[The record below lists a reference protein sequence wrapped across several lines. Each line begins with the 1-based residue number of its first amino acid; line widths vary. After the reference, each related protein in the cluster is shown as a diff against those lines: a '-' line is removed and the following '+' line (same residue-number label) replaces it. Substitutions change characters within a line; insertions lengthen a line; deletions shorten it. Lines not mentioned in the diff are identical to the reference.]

1 MGQKRIQKARRNRR
15 GKNGAGSRH
24 SESLRVSCKARP
36 LRKPQ
41 SQVQFPAAQDSRQ
54 ARADGAVEMAEH
66 CREEGDDGQTPEGVD
81 RRGKTAKRRGVRP
94 EEDIRKS
101 PFLRR
106 LPGLRTRHSALVCQ
120 KQGTRSFRRNGRRT
134 ARLRTRQATSR
145 SRDLQ

>member
-1 MGQKRIQKARRNRR
+1 M
-15 GKNGAGSRH
+15 
-24 SESLRVSCKARP
+24 
-36 LRKPQ
+36 
-41 SQVQFPAAQDSRQ
+41 QFPAAQDSRQ

-66 CREEGDDGQTPEGVD
+66 CREEGDDGQTPESID

-94 EEDIRKS
+94 EEDVRKS

-106 LPGLRTRHSALVCQ
+106 LSGLRARHSTLVRQ

-134 ARLRTRQATSR
+134 TRFRTRQATSR